1 MAVPS
6 VSQHL
11 IATSLM
17 RGDTIPALHV
27 LICAG
32 TTLVLGA
39 LLVGVAIKLYQREA
53 ILG

>member
-1 MAVPS
+1 L
-6 VSQHL
+6 SQHL

-17 RGDTIPALHV
+17 RSDAIPALHIV
-27 LICAG
+27 ICAG

-39 LLVGVAIKLYQREA
+39 LFVGLAVKLYQREA